1 VAKYPNNLKAEHECL
16 LKYLDKQGFE

>member
-1 VAKYPNNLKAEHECL
+1 VAKYPINLKAEYECL